1 MRPSPIRS
9 TFLVCTAVAATAVAT
24 AGTAS
29 ADQTA
34 REKIDQ
40 LQAEG
45 FTVNVDRVGSGP
57 LDRCAVTGVRNP
69 QTQTRNV
76 RDYYGPRDANGDRK
90 YRIVEVVVSRS
101 ISVSLD
107 CTD

>member
-1 MRPSPIRS
+1 MRPSSVLS
-9 TFLVCTAVAATAVAT
+9 TFVTSAAVVVTTLATSTV
-24 AGTAS
+24 AS

-40 LQAEG
+40 LQSEG

-57 LDRCAVTGVRNP
+57 IDGCVVTSVRNP

-90 YRIVEVVVSRS
+90 YRIVEVVVSRT

-107 CTD
+107 CSN